1 MSAEVVEYARFA
13 QSMDQWGYEWEAH
26 KVYTEDNYILTT
38 FQILGKS
45 GEERREP
52 NMGSVLVQH
61 GATMDGASWLGWY
74 AMTETKP
81 F

>member
-52 NMGSVLVQH
+52 DMGSVLVQH
-61 GATMDGASWLGWY
+61 GATMDGSSWLGWY